1 LIMNLKRRPA
11 MADLALDQIAEGKPV
26 RIEKDGKTICV
37 ARVGDEVFAV
47 ADTCTHSDASLSEG
61 DVTGFKI
68 ECWLHGA
75 EFDLRT
81 GQALT
86 LPANIPLETYAVSI
100 DGNAVTV
107 KI

>member
-1 LIMNLKRRPA
+1 
-11 MADLALDQIAEGKPV
+11 MADLELDQIQSGKPV
-26 RIEKDGKTICV
+26 RIEKDGKSICV

-47 ADTCTHSDASLSEG
+47 SDTCTHAEASLADG

-81 GQALT
+81 GQVLT
-86 LPANIPLETYAVSI
+86 LPATIALDTYPVRI
-100 DGNAVTV
+100 DGNSVTV
-107 KI
+107 EI

>member
-1 LIMNLKRRPA
+1 MSELAFDSL
-11 MADLALDQIAEGKPV
+11 ADGKPV
-26 RIEKDGKTICV
+26 SIDVNGTAVCV
-37 ARVGDEVFAV
+37 ARVGDDVFAV